1 MSHFHE
7 RWDRRLKSRVTKQ
20 PLMKYAVIIWMTSL
34 LPVHAYAAAAPRAPI
49 SATASLGKNELV
61 VAADG
66 VTLHMKAN
74 GCSSFTDEIA
84 VCNGGMRLTI
94 TNSSANVN
102 QVIGLSTV
110 FINNKYTLYD
120 GPLTDG
126 GVRDTY
132 SFLLSDVN
140 GDGNDDLIVW
150 TGRDG
155 GYGGPSFDVYLFNAA
170 EHKYV
175 YSQAYSDLTVGS
187 AGLFTIENGK
197 LKTITKD
204 GCCTHIFE
212 MYQVESDEPKLVER
226 VTESTSDGSDKIS
239 VKTERL
245 IGDRMTIV
253 SVEEKIGKN
262 EGGGN

>member
-1 MSHFHE
+1 
-7 RWDRRLKSRVTKQ
+7 
-20 PLMKYAVIIWMTSL
+20 MKYVAIIWITSL
-34 LPVHAYAAAAPRAPI
+34 LPVHAYAAVASRAPI
-49 SATASLGKNELV
+49 SVSASLAKNELNV
-61 VAADG
+61 TADA
-66 VTLHMKAN
+66 VTINMKAN

-84 VCNGGMRLTI
+84 VCNSGVRLTI
-94 TNSSANVN
+94 TNSSANIH
-102 QVIGLSTV
+102 QVIEPSAV
-110 FINNKYTLYD
+110 FISNKYALYE

-126 GVRDTY
+126 GVRGTY

-187 AGLFTIENGK
+187 IRLFVVENRK
-197 LKTITKD
+197 VKTTAKD
-204 GCCTHIFE
+204 GCCTHVFE
-212 MYQVESDEPKLVER
+212 TYQVESDEPKLIER
-226 VTESTSDGSDKIS
+226 VTESTSEGSGKIS

-245 IGDRMTIV
+245 IGDRMTVVPI
-253 SVEEKIGKN
+253 EARN
-262 EGGGN
+262 

>member
-1 MSHFHE
+1 MSHFPE
-7 RWDRRLKSRVTKQ
+7 VWDRQMKSRVTKQ
-20 PLMKYAVIIWMTSL
+20 PEMKYAAIIWMTSL
-34 LPVHAYAAAAPRAPI
+34 LTAHAYAAATPRAPT
-49 SATASLGKNELV
+49 SASASLAENELV
-61 VAADG
+61 VAANG
-66 VTLHMKAN
+66 ATLHMKAN

-84 VCNGGMRLTI
+84 VCNGRVQLTI
-94 TNSSANVN
+94 INSSTNIN
-102 QVIGLSTV
+102 QVIGPSAV
-110 FINNKYTLYD
+110 FISKKYTLYA

-126 GVRDTY
+126 EVHGTY

-175 YSQAYSDLTVGS
+175 HSQAYSDLTVGS
-187 AGLFTIENGK
+187 TGLFTIENGK
-197 LKTITKD
+197 LKTIAKD

-212 MYQVESDEPKLVER
+212 TYQVESDEPKLVER
-226 VTESTSDGSDKIS
+226 VTETTSEGSDKIS

-253 SVEEKIGKN
+253 SVEEKISKN
-262 EGGGN
+262 GGGSN